1 MERETANKALL
12 ISENRNQLGQMRL
25 LLERAGYEVLT
36 AADGHAAFDL
46 ARRESP
52 DIIISEV
59 GTPPT
64 DGIETCRRM
73 RAHAELR
80 ATPILL
86 VIDRRHREAVMAE
99 LTAEADDYIEAP
111 FEALRLVTKVAQLI
125 ERRRTREAL
134 GASQSRLAGIVDS
147 AMDAIIT
154 ADDEQR
160 IILFNAAA
168 EKMFRCGAAEALG
181 QPLDRFIPARFRAK
195 HADHVRAFGQTGI
208 TTRAMAGSRA
218 VYGMRADG
226 EEFPIEA
233 SISQLESVGQKF
245 YTVIMRDIS
254 ERHRAEARFLQVI
267 ERAPNGM
274 VMVDPEGKIVLVN
287 TQIENLFGYGRDELF
302 GQSIEMLVPKRFH
315 AGHSTYRRSFLSAPM
330 ARPMGAGR
338 DLYGLRK
345 DGSEFPVEIGLN
357 PLETE
362 QGMMV
367 LGTIV
372 DITQRKRVEETLRR
386 SQEQLVGI
394 IGSAMDAI
402 ITADDEQ
409 RIILFNA
416 AAEKMFRCGAAEALG
431 QPLDRFI
438 PARFRAKHAD
448 HVRAFGQTGIT
459 TRAMAGSRAVYG
471 MRADGEEFPIEAS
484 ISQLESVGQK
494 FYTVIM
500 RDISER
506 HRTEQA
512 MRASEARFSIAFNA
526 SPISSVIATL
536 DAGRYVAVN
545 DTFLSLTGYRREEV
559 IGRTSAD
566 LGIWPTPE
574 ARAEVVGWLE
584 REGRIRN
591 RETRYQMKNGE
602 LRTFLT
608 SAEIIELDG
617 QPHMITASIDI
628 TERKRAEEA
637 LREQA
642 QILDLAP
649 VFIRELTG
657 RLLFWNRGAE
667 QMYGWTP
674 QEAIGQV
681 SHDLLHTEFPQPLE
695 EIQAAVF
702 AQGHWEGELI
712 HSRRDGGRIAIAS
725 HWVLHKDAYGEPTAI
740 LEVNNDITE
749 RKQIEK
755 EVRRL
760 NEELEQ
766 RVAERTAQ
774 LRAANREL
782 EAFSYSVSH
791 DLRAPLRHINGFSQ
805 ALLED
810 YADRLDEEG
819 KGYLQEVRDASREM
833 AQLIDDL
840 LQLARV
846 TRSEMRREAVNLSEV
861 VRAAVAELQKVDARR
876 KVSVQIADGLLTHG
890 DKRLLQVMLG
900 NLLGNAWKF
909 TAKRQQAEI
918 IFDQTRQDGELVYF
932 VRDNGAGF
940 DMAYVNKLFG
950 AFQRL
955 HSGKEFEGTGIG
967 LATVQRIVR
976 RHGGRVWAEGQVNE
990 GATFYFTL
998 ADFRERNHGEES
1010 DLTGRG

>member
-1 MERETANKALL
+1 M
-12 ISENRNQLGQMRL
+12 SENRRQLGQMRL
-25 LLERAGYEVLT
+25 LLERAGYTVLT
-36 AADGHAAFDL
+36 AADAGAAFAL
-46 ARRESP
+46 AQGESP

-59 GTPPT
+59 GAQPMGSI
-64 DGIETCRRM
+64 DICRRM
-73 RAHAELR
+73 RAHAGLG

-86 VIDRRHREAVMAE
+86 IIDRHHQARLAAE
-99 LTAEADDYIEAP
+99 LQAEADDYLEAP
-111 FEALRLVTKVAQLI
+111 FEALHLVTKVAQLI
-125 ERRRTREAL
+125 ERRRTREAV
-134 GASQSRLAGIVDS
+134 GAS
-147 AMDAIIT
+147 
-154 ADDEQR
+154 
-160 IILFNAAA
+160 
-168 EKMFRCGAAEALG
+168 
-181 QPLDRFIPARFRAK
+181 
-195 HADHVRAFGQTGI
+195 
-208 TTRAMAGSRA
+208 
-218 VYGMRADG
+218 
-226 EEFPIEA
+226 
-233 SISQLESVGQKF
+233 
-245 YTVIMRDIS
+245 
-254 ERHRAEARFLQVI
+254 EARFHQVI

-274 VMVDPEGKIVLVN
+274 VMVDSEGKIALVN
-287 TQIENLFGYGRDELF
+287 TQIENLFGYSRDELI
-302 GQSIEMLVPKRFH
+302 GESIEKLVPARFRS
-315 AGHSTYRRSFLSAPM
+315 GHTAYRSSFLSAPT

-372 DITQRKRVEETLRR
+372 DITERKRIEETLRS
-386 SQEQLVGI
+386 SQEQLAGI
-394 IGSAMDAI
+394 IRSAMDAI
-402 ITADDEQ
+402 ITADGEQ

-416 AAEKMFRCGAAEALG
+416 AAERMFRCPASSALG

-448 HVRAFGQTGIT
+448 HIRAFGQTGTT

-471 MRADGEEFPIEAS
+471 LRADGQEFPIEAS
-484 ISQLESVGQK
+484 ISQLESDHQK

-506 HRTEQA
+506 DHTMQA
-512 MRASEARFSIAFNA
+512 LRASEARFSIAFNA

-536 DAGRYVAVN
+536 DEGRYVAAN
-545 DTFLSLTGYRREEV
+545 DTFLSLTGYSREEV

-566 LGIWPTPE
+566 LGIWPTPQ
-574 ARAEVVGWLE
+574 ARAEAVAWLQ

-591 RETRYQMKNGE
+591 RETRYRMKGGE

-617 QPHMITASIDI
+617 KPHMITASIDI
-628 TERKRAEEA
+628 TERKRAEEV

-642 QILDLAP
+642 QMLDLAP
-649 VFIRELTG
+649 VLIRDLEGHLM
-657 RLLFWNRGAE
+657 FWNTGAE
-667 QMYGWTP
+667 QMYGWAEH
-674 QEAIGQV
+674 EAIAQV
-681 SHDLLHTEFPQPLE
+681 SHDLLRTEFPQPLE
-695 EIQAAVF
+695 EINAAVF
-702 AQGHWEGELI
+702 VAGHWEGEMV
-712 HSRRDGGRIAIAS
+712 HTRRDGGRIVVAS
-725 HWVLHKDAYGEPTAI
+725 HWMLHKNEQGEPTAI
-740 LEVNNDITE
+740 VEVNNDITE
-749 RKQIEK
+749 RKHIEE

-774 LRAANREL
+774 LQAANREL

-810 YADRLDEEG
+810 YADRLDDEG

-846 TRSEMRREAVNLSEV
+846 TRSEMRSETVSLSEV
-861 VRAAVAELQKVDARR
+861 AHAVIADLRKRDAGRNVR
-876 KVSVQIADGLLTHG
+876 VQIADGLVTHG
-890 DKRLLQVMLG
+890 DKRLLQVMLS

-909 TAKRQQAEI
+909 TARREQAEI
-918 IFDQTRQDGELVYF
+918 TFEQTRQAGEAVYF

-976 RHGGRVWAEGQVNE
+976 RHGGRVWAEGQVNA

-998 ADFRERNHGEES
+998 ADFREHKHGEES
-1010 DLTGRG
+1010 DLNG